1 MVFPAA
7 EGKESDFLLITGDAW
22 VDHPSFGAAVIA
34 RVLEA
39 EGFGVSYLAQPDW
52 RKPLQGVSRP
62 RLAALVTS
70 GNLDSMVA
78 HYTAAKK
85 RRGSDYYTPG
95 GEAGKRPD
103 RAVIV
108 YTGLIKAAF
117 PGLPVII
124 GGLEASLRRFAHY
137 DYWDDTVRRS
147 VLSDSGADM
156 LVYGMG
162 ERAIRE
168 AARALKSGQ
177 MPGQFLPRGICVMV
191 NEAPEGA
198 VLLPSFEEV
207 SADKKAYARAT
218 MLEYREHDPIR
229 GRTLVQPHGKRFLV
243 CTPPSKPL
251 TSDELDAVAELP
263 YTRTADPIYAKPVPA
278 IEEVRFSLI
287 HNRGCFG
294 ACHFCSLAF
303 HQGRIIS
310 VRSHASLLREARA
323 LTKLPGFKGYIHDVG
338 GPTANFRHPACK
350 KQKTEGA
357 CAGRQCLTPKPC
369 PNLDASHG
377 DFMRLLRSLRQV
389 EGVKKVFVR
398 SGIRYD
404 YCMLD
409 KGGQCLEELARHHI
423 SGQLKIAP
431 EHCADHVLDMMGKPR
446 FGVYKAFVKK
456 YEEANQKAG
465 KKQFLVPYL
474 ISSHPGSRLEDAVE
488 LAVTLKKMG
497 RRPEQVQDFY
507 PTPGTISTCMY
518 HTGLDPRTMKPVPCA
533 KTPKEKAMQ
542 RALLQWF
549 LPQNRGLVNEALRL
563 TGRTDALSVLFP
575 VKHKPRPAGKS
586 TVRDKKN
593 KKRGRNA

>member
-1 MVFPAA
+1 MIFPAETRGA
-7 EGKESDFLLITGDAW
+7 DFLLVCGDAW

-39 EGFGVSYLAQPDW
+39 EGYTVGYLAQPEW
-52 RKPLQGVSRP
+52 KRPIQGIARP

-117 PGLPVII
+117 PGLPVIL

-147 VLSDSGADM
+147 ALTDSGADA

-168 AARALKSGQ
+168 LAHHLDKTGTLYGSS
-177 MPGQFLPRGICVMV
+177 LPKGVCLML
-191 NEAPEGA
+191 NEAPEDA
-198 VLLPSFEEV
+198 LILPSYEEV
-207 SADKKAYARAT
+207 SADMRAYARAT
-218 MLEYREHDPIR
+218 MLEYREHDPVR
-229 GRTLVQPHGKRFLV
+229 GRTLVQLHGKRFLV
-243 CTPPSKPL
+243 CTPPARPL
-251 TSDELDAVAELP
+251 SSGELDMVAELP
-263 YTRTADPIYAKPVPA
+263 FMRTPDPSYSKPIPA

-303 HQGRIIS
+303 HQGRIVS

-323 LTKLPGFKGYIHDVG
+323 LTKLPDFKGYIHDVG

-350 KQKTEGA
+350 KQASEGA

-369 PNLDASHG
+369 PNLNASHG
-377 DFMRLLRSLRQV
+377 DFIRLLRELRGV

-431 EHCADHVLDMMGKPR
+431 EHCADHVLDLMGKPR

-465 KKQFLVPYL
+465 TKQFLVPYL

-518 HTGLDPRTMKPVPCA
+518 HTGLDPRTMKPVFCA

-549 LPQNRGLVNEALRL
+549 LPQNRGLVNEALRE
-563 TGRTDALSVLFP
+563 TGRTDLFPVLFP
-575 VKHKPRPAGKS
+575 GKHHSSATRKPLNRPK
-586 TVRDKKN
+586 
-593 KKRGRNA
+593 KKR

>member
-1 MVFPAA
+1 MAIINLGAVAPDRLR
-7 EGKESDFLLITGDAW
+7 EPGESIDFLLVTGDAW

-39 EGFGVSYLAQPDW
+39 EGYVVGHLAQPDW
-52 RKPLQGVSRP
+52 TKPLTGIPRP
-62 RLAALVTS
+62 KLAALVTS

-85 RRGSDYYTPG
+85 RRSGDFYTPG
-95 GEAGKRPD
+95 GEGGKRPD

-108 YTGLIKAAF
+108 YTVLLKAAF
-117 PGLPVII
+117 PGLPVIL

-137 DYWDDTVRRS
+137 DYWDDAVRRS
-147 VLSDSGADM
+147 VLADSGADA

-168 AARALKSGQ
+168 LARKLSKGEVLYSKQNITRGVCFMTGDPPENAL
-177 MPGQFLPRGICVMV
+177 V
-191 NEAPEGA
+191 
-198 VLLPSFEEV
+198 LPSYEETV
-207 SADKKAYARAT
+207 SDKKAYARAT
-218 MLEYREHDPIR
+218 LLEYREHDPVR

-243 CTPPSKPL
+243 CAPPAKPL
-251 TSDELDAVAELP
+251 SSEELDRVAELP
-263 YTRTADPIYAKPVPA
+263 YTRAPDPSYAEPVPA

-303 HQGRIIS
+303 HQGRFIS
-310 VRSHASLLREARA
+310 VRSHASLLREARE
-323 LTKLPGFKGYIHDVG
+323 LTKLPDFKGYIHDVG
-338 GPTANFRHPACK
+338 GPTANFRHPACR
-350 KQKTEGA
+350 KQAKEGA
-357 CAGRQCLTPKPC
+357 CAARQCLTPKPC
-369 PNLDASHG
+369 PNLDASHD
-377 DFMRLLRSLRQV
+377 DFMRLLRSLRALD
-389 EGVKKVFVR
+389 GVKKVFVR

-446 FGVYKAFVKK
+446 FGIYKAFVKR

-488 LAVTLKKMG
+488 LAAALKKMG

-518 HTGLDPRTMKPVPCA
+518 HTGLDPRTMKPVTCA

-549 LPQNRGLVNEALRL
+549 LPQNRGLVREALRQ
-563 TGRTDALSVLFP
+563 TGRTDLFP
-575 VKHKPRPAGKS
+575 LLLPGKRVNQKKKH
-586 TVRDKKN
+586 
-593 KKRGRNA
+593 GRS